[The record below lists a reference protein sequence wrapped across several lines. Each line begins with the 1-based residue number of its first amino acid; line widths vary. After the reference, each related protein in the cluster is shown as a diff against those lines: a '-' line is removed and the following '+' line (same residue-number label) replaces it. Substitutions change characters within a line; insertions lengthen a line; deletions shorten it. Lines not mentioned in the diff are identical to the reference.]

1 MAITALVLALFL
13 TDSNQITQL
22 IEYSHT
28 LLVYRFVNTPLPAS
42 KQKLEYKR
50 EELTSL
56 CSQKSIRIYPTVSPF
71 PVPIPEEEE
80 EVEEKEEGEEEVKEE
95 EERVEGKK
103 EKSEKEEEKRGER
116 REEVKEDEEEKE
128 EEQEVEEEEEEKSM
142 CSGYSDTQ
150 QCNQYKQL

>member
-56 CSQKSIRIYPTVSPF
+56 CNQKSIWIYPTVSPF

-80 EVEEKEEGEEEVKEE
+80 EVEEKEEGEEQVKEE
-95 EERVEGKK
+95 EKVKGEK
-103 EKSEKEEEKRGER
+103 EESEKEKEKRGER

-128 EEQEVEEEEEEKSM
+128 EEQEEEEEEEKSV

-150 QCNQYKQL
+150 QCSQYKQI

>member
-42 KQKLEYKR
+42 KQKLEHKR
-50 EELTSL
+50 EELASL
-56 CSQKSIRIYPTVSPF
+56 CNQKSIRIYPTVS
-71 PVPIPEEEE
+71 EEEK
-80 EVEEKEEGEEEVKEE
+80 VKGEKEE
-95 EERVEGKK
+95 
-103 EKSEKEEEKRGER
+103 SEKEEEKRGER
-116 REEVKEDEEEKE
+116 REEVKEGEEEKE
-128 EEQEVEEEEEEKSM
+128 EEQEEEKEEEEKSM

>member
-28 LLVYRFVNTPLPAS
+28 LLVYQFVNTPLPAS
-42 KQKLEYKR
+42 KQKLEHKR
-50 EELTSL
+50 KELT
-56 CSQKSIRIYPTVSPF
+56 CNQKSIRIYPTVSPF

-95 EERVEGKK
+95 EEKVKGEK
-103 EKSEKEEEKRGER
+103 EEREKEEEKRGER

-128 EEQEVEEEEEEKSM
+128 EEQEEKEEEEESM